1 MDILYFLFGL
11 FFLWLGAQSLI
22 TATTG
27 ISAKYQ
33 ISGFLSS
40 FFIIGLG
47 TSSPEI
53 FISILSSLDGQS
65 IIAFGN
71 VIGSNITNIC
81 LVFSLAIL
89 LLPNKQ
95 VFNDE
100 LKREVKILNS
110 IRSSEILIFFTY
122 LSFLSIVA
130 FLFLLND
137 MSRINSFILILL
149 FLVPIFILKEKDIF
163 SSSTNDNQHS
173 YLKILLTLIFGLVL
187 LFFGADILLLGAK
200 SLAEKIGIPDYVV
213 GLSLTAIGTSLPE
226 LAAVAV
232 SIREKHYEFIAGNIV
247 GSNIFNIGL
256 ALGLAGVISPAIL
269 IKAELMRDFMM
280 IIITTIAAYIF
291 IMQGGKSLS
300 KSISLVLL
308 ILFGFYQSGL
318 YII

>member
-11 FFLWLGAQSLI
+11 ILLWIGAQSLI
-22 TATTG
+22 AATTG
-27 ISAKYQ
+27 ISAKYR

-65 IIAFGN
+65 IIAIGN
-71 VIGSNITNIC
+71 VIGSNIANIC

-95 VFNDE
+95 VFNDG
-100 LKREVKILNS
+100 LKREVRILNS

-200 SLAEKIGIPDYVV
+200 SLATKIGIPDYVI

-226 LAAVAV
+226 LAAVVV
-232 SIREKHYEFIAGNIV
+232 SIREKHYEFIAGNIL

>member
-1 MDILYFLFGL
+1 M
-11 FFLWLGAQSLI
+11 
-22 TATTG
+22 
-27 ISAKYQ
+27 
-33 ISGFLSS
+33 
-40 FFIIGLG
+40 
-47 TSSPEI
+47 
-53 FISILSSLDGQS
+53 
-65 IIAFGN
+65 
-71 VIGSNITNIC
+71 
-81 LVFSLAIL
+81 
-89 LLPNKQ
+89 
-95 VFNDE
+95 
-100 LKREVKILNS
+100 
-110 IRSSEILIFFTY
+110 
-122 LSFLSIVA
+122 
-130 FLFLLND
+130 
-137 MSRINSFILILL
+137 
-149 FLVPIFILKEKDIF
+149 KEKDIF

-200 SLAEKIGIPDYVV
+200 SLATKIGIPDYVI

-226 LAAVAV
+226 LAAVVV
-232 SIREKHYEFIAGNIV
+232 SIREKHYEFIAGNIL